1 MMQGKLN
8 SIEEMAENITK
19 HRNKSGYTQKLY
31 KAQSDTHKGE
41 ELAKAIW
48 NKRAAL
54 ETISK
59 RESVDFLN
67 LEQVQQRTLDYLD
80 ACIIAE
86 NYPSFM
92 GLATEGYGIS
102 RQALN
107 QYLLAHNNPVT
118 DYIRIVKDSIADILT
133 NASLYNNANAI
144 AVIFQ
149 LKNHFEHADRI
160 EVRAISS
167 NMLGDL
173 PTAEEIEKIEMR
185 LLEGV
190 CTD

>member
-1 MMQGKLN
+1 MQGKLD
-8 SIEEMAENITK
+8 SIEEMVENITS
-19 HRNKSGYTQKLY
+19 HRDQSGYTQKLY

-41 ELAKAIW
+41 ELAKVIG

-67 LEQVQQRTLDYLD
+67 LEQVQQRTLAYLD

-86 NYPSFM
+86 CYPSFM

-107 QYLLAHNNPVT
+107 QYLLEHNSAT
-118 DYIRIVKDSIADILT
+118 TEYIKIVKDSIADILT

-149 LKNHFEHADRI
+149 LKNHFEHKDQINIQAIPINPLGELVDPI
-160 EVRAISS
+160 EIQRRLIE
-167 NMLGDL
+167 NL
-173 PTAEEIEKIEMR
+173 PD
-185 LLEGV
+185 V
-190 CTD
+190 D